1 MKAIVDFKLN
11 ANTMLKYQY
20 DLMRQVSIKR
30 FLDIKNFELFKDGE
44 LIFISS
50 NFESIVINNSNF
62 PEDIHIRETA
72 KEYKHFKKKDIITS
86 NNQNIIHLR
95 EKFPV
100 NNILHYKEKEKI
112 IISSTDEKEIQRKMF
127 QLRSRLK

>member
-11 ANTMLKYQY
+11 VNTMLKYQY
-20 DLMRQVSIKR
+20 DLMSKASIKR
-30 FLDIKNFELFKDGE
+30 FLDVENFELSKYGE

-62 PEDIHIRETA
+62 SEDIHIRETA
-72 KEYKHFKKKDIITS
+72 KKYNCFKKKDIITS
-86 NNQNIIHLR
+86 NNENIIHLR
-95 EKFPV
+95 EEIGV

-112 IISSTDEKEIQRKMF
+112 IISSIDEKEIQEKMF
-127 QLRSRLK
+127 KLRNRLK